1 MGNIRL
7 IFGKSRLLDYSPN
20 FSVFK
25 LNSWAL
31 ETSKYQSNFE
41 VKPLMLILQVAKF
54 VEIVDKA

>member
-1 MGNIRL
+1 MGNIGL

-31 ETSKYQSNFE
+31 ETSKYQFYFE
-41 VKPLMLILQVAKF
+41 VKPLTLILQVGKF